1 MGQKISPVALRLQT
15 NKSFQASWYSQKLY
29 AEGVHKQLQ
38 VQNFLHDVFHQ
49 VGTKATKTHVVQTPG
64 ALKIHTFFCSPRLF
78 DQKLAKKTMSLKPT
92 HFFQHQKT
100 TQWQF
105 LSNQMHWETL
115 KKKLVFQSL
124 LRNNLQKSTTL
135 HLTNLFEQTRHK
147 TNALKFYANHLEAV
161 SQQYFK
167 TATQWEPVKLQE
179 FTKSAQFVAE
189 YVSHA
194 LERQK
199 PVKQIFSGVQTLL
212 KKDPNVE
219 GFKISCSGRLQGVEM
234 AKIETFKF
242 GKISLHVFTS
252 KVDYAEARALTT
264 FGILGVK
271 VWICYKD

>member
-1 MGQKISPVALRLQT
+1 MEVH
-15 NKSFQASWYSQKLY
+15 
-29 AEGVHKQLQ
+29 AE
-38 VQNFLHDVFHQ
+38 
-49 VGTKATKTHVVQTPG
+49 
-64 ALKIHTFFCSPRLF
+64 
-78 DQKLAKKTMSLKPT
+78 
-92 HFFQHQKT
+92 
-100 TQWQF
+100 
-105 LSNQMHWETL
+105 LSI
-115 KKKLVFQSL
+115 F
-124 LRNNLQKSTTL
+124 
-135 HLTNLFEQTRHK
+135 
-147 TNALKFYANHLEAV
+147 
-161 SQQYFK
+161 
-167 TATQWEPVKLQE
+167 VKLQE